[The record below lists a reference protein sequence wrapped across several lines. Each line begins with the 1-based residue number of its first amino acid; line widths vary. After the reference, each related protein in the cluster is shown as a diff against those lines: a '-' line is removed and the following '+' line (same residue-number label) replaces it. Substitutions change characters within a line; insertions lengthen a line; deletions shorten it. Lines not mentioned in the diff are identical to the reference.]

1 MIGHIVIVRNADEV
15 DRPAI
20 VLATGKGV
28 HLVRVLLPGAKDFE
42 TELPIFATEPEMV
55 RWLEQGYPRRR
66 AAFELRAAV
75 EPVMDR
81 FEDELIAAL
90 KYGERTQELDATTR
104 TPAPGEAKIEVV
116 EDADRVIFGEPIDVA
131 LDIVE
136 DAKQLADELA
146 ERPTQ
151 VNRDE

>member
-1 MIGHIVIVRNADEV
+1 MIGHTVIVRNADEV
-15 DRPAI
+15 DRPGI

-28 HLVRVLLPGAKDFE
+28 HLVRVLLPGARDIE
-42 TELPIFATEPEMV
+42 TEMPIFATEPEMV

-90 KYGERTQELDATTR
+90 KFGERTQQLDEATR
-104 TPAPGEAKIEVV
+104 TPAPGEAKV
-116 EDADRVIFGEPIDVA
+116 EIVDDADRVSFGEPVDVA

-136 DAKQLADELA
+136 EAKQLAEELA
-146 ERPTQ
+146 EKPT
-151 VNRDE
+151 VTRDE